1 MEREFDIGDRILCT
15 VSGVVGK
22 CISFY
27 TPTACEEQTRVLT
40 DDGRMYHAPT
50 STWVV
55 CIEDQL
61 CGYEDEESRAH
72 MAANQKLL
80 NLYGEYVVQFAM
92 NHGMSIAK
100 AMEHPMV
107 RARLAVFQ
115 ETGM

>member
-27 TPTACEEQTRVLT
+27 TPTACEEQTMVLT
-40 DDGRMYHAPT
+40 DDGRLYHAPT

-55 CIEDQL
+55 YIEDGL
-61 CGYEDEESRAH
+61 CGYEGEEFRAH
-72 MAANQKLL
+72 MTANQKLL
-80 NLYGEYVVQFAM
+80 NPYGEYVIQFAT

-107 RARLAVFQ
+107 RARLAYFQ

>member
-1 MEREFDIGDRILCT
+1 MEREFNIGDRILCT

-27 TPTACEEQTRVLT
+27 TPTACEEQTMVLT
-40 DDGRMYHAPT
+40 DDGRRYHAPT

-55 CIEDQL
+55 SAKVQP
-61 CGYEDEESRAH
+61 CGYEGEESGAH

-80 NLYGEYVVQFAM
+80 NPYGEYVVRFAT

-100 AMEHPMV
+100 AMEQPMV
-107 RARLAVFQ
+107 KARLAFFQ
-115 ETGM
+115 QTGM